1 MLCPRTTKQ
10 MTSSIRVY
18 VPYVELPDVRHNAQ
32 LDFAKRAFED
42 EYGEGSVKEVVS
54 VPKCDGE
61 LYTLIVHLE
70 CVTDKALSKI
80 AALNRGET
88 LLLNVKYWMGASV
101 VSRAKWRC
109 MKFRQEKCSMRDE
122 KNEDTIKEEVALV
135 EDTIKEVVAWAASA
149 PKSTTLETLGH
160 LIREAIE
167 HATQY
172 RDDVSNARHSLD
184 TSRVGDDAEH
194 GEYFAKLEALEAD
207 MLDVLNT
214 NLVMARA
221 AYGRIEIIKIK
232 ERFGFLYKQHKSEV
246 KD

>member
-1 MLCPRTTKQ
+1 

-18 VPYVELPDVRHNAQ
+18 VPYVELPDAWHDAQ
-32 LDFAKRAFED
+32 IDFAKRAFED
-42 EYGEGSVKEVVS
+42 EYGEGSVKKVVS

-61 LYTLIVHLE
+61 LYTLVVHLE
-70 CVTDKALSKI
+70 CVTDEALSKI
-80 AALNRGET
+80 AALNSGET
-88 LLLNVKYWMGASV
+88 LFLNVEYWEGSSV

-122 KNEDTIKEEVALV
+122 KNEP
-135 EDTIKEVVAWAASA
+135 TIKEVAASA

-184 TSRVGDDAEH
+184 TSRVGDEEER
-194 GEYFAKLEALEAD
+194 GEDFVKLEALEAHQ
-207 MLDVLNT
+207 LDVLT
-214 NLVMARA
+214 TTLVMALA
-221 AYGRIEIIKIK
+221 TYTQIMCIKKQQDLIKGRIASKA
-232 ERFGFLYKQHKSEV
+232 
-246 KD
+246 

>member
-1 MLCPRTTKQ
+1 

-18 VPYVELPDVRHNAQ
+18 VPYVELPDAWHDAQ
-32 LDFAKRAFED
+32 IDFAKRAFED
-42 EYGEGSVKEVVS
+42 EYGEGSVKKVVS

-61 LYTLIVHLE
+61 LYTLVVHLE
-70 CVTDKALSKI
+70 CVTDEALSKI
-80 AALNRGET
+80 AALNSGET
-88 LLLNVKYWMGASV
+88 LFLNVEYWEGSSV

-122 KNEDTIKEEVALV
+122 KNEP
-135 EDTIKEVVAWAASA
+135 TIKEVAASA

-184 TSRVGDDAEH
+184 TSRVGDEEER
-194 GEYFAKLEALEAD
+194 GEDFVKLEALEVEL
-207 MLDVLNT
+207 LDVLKT

-232 ERFGFLYKQHKSEV
+232 QDLI
-246 KD
+246 KDRIVSKA